1 MNDFMNQSDR
11 YSVALFSACMS
22 RRRNVMLGTTPPVIH
37 RMTSGLDNF
46 SSDDD
51 CDSDNEN
58 VRDDPSNQ
66 PILWGPED
74 EVYHDN
80 ALVYTMPRPPH
91 LQVDRLFD

>member
-1 MNDFMNQSDR
+1 MVGID
-11 YSVALFSACMS
+11 
-22 RRRNVMLGTTPPVIH
+22 VMA
-37 RMTSGLDNF
+37 SGLDNF

-51 CDSDNEN
+51 SDNVN

-80 ALVYTMPRPPH
+80 ALVYTMPGPPH
-91 LQVDRLFD
+91 LQVNCIFV